1 MQPFRSI
8 DAASCKAL
16 RGVVFDVD
24 DTLTRHGVV
33 EADAYV
39 ALWRLRAAGLALIA
53 VTGRPLG
60 FAEWL
65 ARSFPI
71 TLAVGE
77 NGAGY
82 VRVTETRLI
91 TGYLDGDASRAAQRA
106 VLERVRERVARD
118 APWAQLSDDSWAR
131 RCDLAY
137 DIGERMQVPREHIDE
152 LVALIEAEGAHAVV
166 SSVHAH
172 AAASDCDKA
181 RGVVHACRVELGE
194 DLDAGRQHW
203 LFVGDSAND
212 AAAFAHFSLSAGV
225 ANVRDHLARLPV
237 PPRFVSDAD
246 RGRGFAEIAD
256 IVLER
261 R

>member
-1 MQPFRSI
+1 MDPIRTI
-8 DAASCKAL
+8 EPEVCKAL

-24 DTLTRHGVV
+24 DTLTRGGRL
-33 EADAYV
+33 EALAYD
-39 ALWRLRAAGLALIA
+39 ALWQLRDAGLALIA

-65 ARSFPI
+65 ARTFPLE
-71 TLAVGE
+71 LAVGE

-82 VRVTETRLI
+82 VRATEHGVT
-91 TGYLDGDASRAAQRA
+91 TGYVDDASSRAQQRA
-106 VLERVRERVARD
+106 TLDRVRARVAREL
-118 APWAQLSDDSWAR
+118 PWARESDDSWAR

-137 DIGERMQVPREHIDE
+137 DIGEHERVSREKIAQ
-152 LVALIEAEGAHAVV
+152 LVALFEAEGTRAVV

-181 RGVVHACRVELGE
+181 RGVVHAARVELAQ
-194 DLDAGRQHW
+194 DLAAERERW

-212 AAAFAHFSLSAGV
+212 AAAFAHFRLSAGV
-225 ANVRDHLARLPV
+225 ANVRDHLHGLPV

-246 RGRGFAEIAD
+246 RGRGFAEIARA
-256 IVLER
+256 VLER